1 MIGRFAQ
8 NDRLDTSL
16 SINMREPYDADSL
29 FVRGYNVMKGSAIMT
44 LTLIIFMFLTSALIA
59 VSAIYTAR

>member
-1 MIGRFAQ
+1 MTPTAF
-8 NDRLDTSL
+8 SC
-16 SINMREPYDADSL
+16 
-29 FVRGYNVMKGSAIMT
+29 VGYNVMRGSAIMT